1 VAQCTV
7 RRRQARLAARDV
19 TRYHALLLGLFA
31 LVWGWAA
38 IGPTY
43 PHDWL
48 LENYLVFVF
57 VPLILL
63 TARYF
68 RLSDLSY
75 TLITVFMLMH
85 VVGSHYTY
93 AEVPFGYTLQQWVG
107 ASRNMYDRLVHF
119 SFGLLLAYPL
129 REVFMRV
136 AKVRGLWSYWFPF
149 ELVLAFSGAY
159 EIIEW
164 LVAVRVDPSAGLAF
178 LGAQG
183 DIWDAQKDMAVA
195 AVGAASSLLIVAL
208 VHWRYDPAFG
218 SDLRASLKIDH
229 GDRPLGEQTLW
240 AMLRNRRRR

>member
-1 VAQCTV
+1 M
-7 RRRQARLAARDV
+7 
-19 TRYHALLLGLFA
+19 
-31 LVWGWAA
+31 
-38 IGPTY
+38 
-43 PHDWL
+43 
-48 LENYLVFVF
+48 VFVF

-75 TLITVFMLMH
+75 TLITIFMLMH

-93 AEVPFGYTLQQWVG
+93 ADAEVPFGYTLQQWVR

-129 REVFMRV
+129 REVFMRG

-164 LVAVRVDPSAGLAF
+164 LVAVQVDSSAGLAF
-178 LGAQG
+178 IGAQG
-183 DIWDAQKDMAVA
+183 DIWNAQKDMAVA
-195 AVGAASSLLIVAL
+195 AVSAAISLLIVAL
-208 VHWRYDPAFG
+208 VPWRYDPAFG
-218 SDLRASLKIDH
+218 SDLRASLKIDQD
-229 GDRPLGEQTLW
+229 DRPLGEQTLW
-240 AMLRNRRRR
+240 AMLRNRHRR

>member
-1 VAQCTV
+1 M
-7 RRRQARLAARDV
+7 

-38 IGPTY
+38 IEPTY

-75 TLITVFMLMH
+75 TLITAFMLMH
-85 VVGSHYTY
+85 VVGAHYTY
-93 AEVPFGYTLQQWVG
+93 AEVPFGYTLQQWIG

-164 LVAVRVDPSAGLAF
+164 LVATRVDPSAGLAF

-195 AVGAASSLLIVAL
+195 AVGAVISLLIVAL

-229 GDRPLGEQTLW
+229 DDRPLGEQTLW